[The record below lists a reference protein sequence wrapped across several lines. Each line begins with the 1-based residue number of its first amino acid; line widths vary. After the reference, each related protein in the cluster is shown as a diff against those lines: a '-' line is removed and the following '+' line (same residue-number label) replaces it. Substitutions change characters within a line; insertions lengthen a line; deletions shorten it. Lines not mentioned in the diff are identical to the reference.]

1 MEVPSEQLPIDR
13 KEKKRKKKEK
23 EEGKE
28 KEIMYGD

>member
-13 KEKKRKKKEK
+13 KEKKKE